1 MLLTKIHALEDRLA
15 PDSSDLHAATIMAR
29 DCKQTRAYCIPAE
42 RIMVHTVARPS
53 LRVRAGDAIH
63 PVLRK
68 WISRLPNSMDLIRR
82 YVQKEA

>member
-15 PDSSDLHAATIMAR
+15 PDSSDLQRLIMAR